1 MGRVNEGTKVT
12 QTRAEAC
19 GQDQDT
25 EQYGGQC
32 ATESGAQTSESGQ
45 VGSGETRSELRPKVE
60 ESTCPGA
67 QGGVIINSPL
77 HSLKGPSGTINHVV
91 AFVIRIKR
99 APVGKI

>member
-1 MGRVNEGTKVT
+1 MGRVDEGIKVT
-12 QTRAEAC
+12 QMRAEAC

-45 VGSGETRSELRPKVE
+45 EGSGKIISELRPKVE

-67 QGGVIINSPL
+67 QGGC
-77 HSLKGPSGTINHVV
+77 HY
-91 AFVIRIKR
+91 
-99 APVGKI
+99 